1 MSNSERDIAKGI
13 RAAKQGDYLQAVN
26 FLTDAYAG
34 GEFKAHN
41 SKSVEGLSYYGLC
54 LALVQKK
61 YKEAIDVCKQCLTMN
76 FFNPAHY
83 ANLARVYTAASM
95 RKKAIETLDEGL
107 RAFAD
112 DKQLR
117 ALRAELGVRG
127 RPVVPFLER
136 TNPVNVT
143 LGRTRHSKKAKP
155 ESDTSGKSS
164 QREP

>member
-13 RAAKQGDYLQAVN
+13 RAAKQGDYLMAMN

-34 GEFKAHN
+34 GEFKSHN

-61 YKEAIDVCKQCLTMN
+61 YKEAIDVCKQCVAMN

-83 ANLARVYTAASM
+83 ANLARVYLAASM

-107 RAFAD
+107 KAFED

-117 ALRAELGVRG
+117 SLRLELGVRS
-127 RPVVPFLER
+127 RPAVPFLER
-136 TNPVNVT
+136 SNPVNVK
-143 LGRTRHSKKAKP
+143 LGQTRHAKKSKPK
-155 ESDTSGKSS
+155 SDTTEST
-164 QREP
+164 